1 MTRQPVLIASDLD
14 GTIVC
19 GGREIP
25 RRTEEA
31 LRRFVRNGGLF
42 TVATGRAIGS
52 AFSYQPNVRS
62 SKLLRF
68 QRAN

>member
-31 LRRFVRNGGLF
+31 LRRFVRNAPSVQPVSF
-42 TVATGRAIGS
+42 SIGS
-52 AFSYQPNVRS
+52 R
-62 SKLLRF
+62 
-68 QRAN
+68 